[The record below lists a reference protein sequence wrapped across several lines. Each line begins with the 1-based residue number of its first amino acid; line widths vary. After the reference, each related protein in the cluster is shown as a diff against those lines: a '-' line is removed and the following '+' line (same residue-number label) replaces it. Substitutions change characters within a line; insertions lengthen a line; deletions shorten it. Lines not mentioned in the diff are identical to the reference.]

1 MLTWHFMY
9 YNNIPHYATFF
20 PSFVLFCVESV
31 NIILQC
37 QCMKQFTAPAECPRP
52 RCRRAART
60 ELRTVRRRH
69 LPWRGCGRSPWWCGA
84 GGRWSAPC
92 SAGTSPWEQRVLWS
106 YGQKYILDATASLE
120 LDILTS
126 DTNNQAIKTNILV
139 SIFNHSN
146 FGQFLP
152 WYKLSFTIII
162 CV

>member
-9 YNNIPHYATFF
+9 YNTITHYATIF
-20 PSFVLFCVESV
+20 PSYALFCEESV

-92 SAGTSPWEQRVLWS
+92 SAGTSPWDRGSQSS
-106 YGQKYILDATASLE
+106 YAQKYILDATASLE
-120 LDILTS
+120 LDIYCRNLIPIIMLS
-126 DTNNQAIKTNILV
+126 NP
-139 SIFNHSN
+139 IFKWANFTHSN
-146 FGQFLP
+146 FGQMFAI
-152 WYKLSFTIII
+152 K
-162 CV
+162 